1 MKGNDKNDGTMV
13 SPLRTISASANLAL
27 PGDVIIVHEGVY
39 RERVTPARGGTSDEN
54 RITYMAAKGEIATIK
69 GSEKID
75 NWVKFSGTVWK
86 TTIPNSFFGDYN
98 PYRDQIAGD
107 WFNDILKTTPHTGEV
122 YLNGKS
128 MYETNILER
137 VLNPLSSPHS
147 RDQEGSK
154 YSWYCE
160 NDEKNTYIYANFHN
174 MDPNKELAEINV
186 RKACFYPDTTGIN

>member
-1 MKGNDKNDGTMV
+1 
-13 SPLRTISASANLAL
+13 
-27 PGDVIIVHEGVY
+27 
-39 RERVTPARGGTSDEN
+39 
-54 RITYMAAKGEIATIK
+54 
-69 GSEKID
+69 
-75 NWVKFSGTVWK
+75 
-86 TTIPNSFFGDYN
+86 
-98 PYRDQIAGD
+98 
-107 WFNDILKTTPHTGEV
+107 LKTTPHTGEV